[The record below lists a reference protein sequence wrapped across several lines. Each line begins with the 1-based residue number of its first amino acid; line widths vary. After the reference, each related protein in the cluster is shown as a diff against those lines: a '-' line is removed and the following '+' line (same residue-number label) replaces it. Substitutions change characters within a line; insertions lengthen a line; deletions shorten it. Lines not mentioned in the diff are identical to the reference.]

1 MATREVLDVVD
12 THPVMFDASYV
23 WIVNSRA
30 LRENGI
36 TRDTPNPAGGEIV
49 RDASGEP
56 MLRMLRKTASRLA
69 G

>member
-1 MATREVLDVVD
+1 MPTRDVLDLVD
-12 THPVMFDASYV
+12 PHPGMFDASYV
-23 WIVNSRA
+23 WIVNPRA

-49 RDASGEP
+49 RDASNEP
-56 MLRMLRKTASRLA
+56 ILRKTASRLA